1 MKFLI
6 TGVAGFIGYS
16 TAYRLLKG
24 GHSIVG
30 IDNMDNYYSRNYKKK
45 RLENLYTF
53 KNFEYHYVDV
63 SNQKKINIFFKKKNF
78 DYIIHLAAQAG
89 VRYSRINPS
98 KYIKTNMLGFFNILE
113 ASKNKKVKKI
123 LYASSSSVYG
133 DNNKFPLNEKE
144 TLNPK
149 SIYAITKQNNEQ
161 IADYYSREYK
171 KSIIGL
177 RFFTIYGEW
186 GRPDMFLFKL
196 FKSICLKKKF
206 FLNNYGNHDRDF
218 TYIDDAVNSIIKIL
232 KKKITSHQVFNV
244 CSSTPINIKN
254 IIKNL
259 KKKNNIKIKYIKQD
273 NSDVLK
279 THGCNKKIISVTKS
293 KIKTDLFSKLD
304 DMLAWYKDNKIYKY
318 KL

>member
-16 TAYRLLKG
+16 TAYRLLKD
-24 GHSIVG
+24 GHSIDG
-30 IDNMDNYYSRNYKKK
+30 IDNMDNYYSINYKKK
-45 RLENLYTF
+45 RLKNLYTF
-53 KNFEYHYVDV
+53 KNFKYYYVDI
-63 SNQKKINIFFKKKNF
+63 SDQKEINTFLKKKKF

-89 VRYSRINPS
+89 VRYSKINPS

-133 DNNKFPLNEKE
+133 ENNKFPLNEKE
-144 TLNPK
+144 TLSPK

-161 IADYYSREYK
+161 MADYYSREYK
-171 KSIIGL
+171 KNIIGL

-218 TYIDDAVNSIIKIL
+218 TYIDDAVNAIVKIL
-232 KKKITSHQVFNV
+232 KKKITSHQVFNI
-244 CSSTPINIKN
+244 SSNNPINIKK

-259 KKKNNIKIKYIKQD
+259 KKKNDIKINYIKQD

-279 THGCNKKIISVTKS
+279 THGCNKKIISITKF

-304 DMLAWYKDNKIYKY
+304 EMLAWYRDKKIYKY

>member
-1 MKFLI
+1 MLSNNMKNCICISIQKRLNEINLFFMKFLI

-16 TAYRLLKG
+16 TAYRLLKDD
-24 GHSIVG
+24 HSIVG
-30 IDNMDNYYSRNYKKK
+30 IDNMDNYYSRNYKKQ
-45 RLENLYTF
+45 RLKNLNKF
-53 KNFEYHYVDV
+53 KDFKYHCIDI
-63 SNQKKINIFFKKKNF
+63 SDEKKINFFFKNNNF

-89 VRYSRINPS
+89 VRYSKINPS

-133 DNNKFPLNEKE
+133 ENTKFPLNEKE
-144 TLNPK
+144 ILNPK

-196 FKSICLKKKF
+196 FKSICLGKQF

-218 TYIDDAVNSIIKIL
+218 THIDDAVNIIVKIL
-232 KKKITSHQVFNV
+232 KKKISSHQVFNI
-244 CSSTPINIKN
+244 SSNNPINIK
-254 IIKNL
+254 
-259 KKKNNIKIKYIKQD
+259 
-273 NSDVLK
+273 
-279 THGCNKKIISVTKS
+279 KIIR
-293 KIKTDLFSKLD
+293 
-304 DMLAWYKDNKIYKY
+304 
-318 KL
+318 